1 MLLINSTRNL
11 ITKKPCLQIV
21 CRWLCALESTHSEQ
35 LNQFRIDE
43 HFRAPKSVK
52 LFSCTVNI
60 VQMYQMCKNSV
71 IMNWV

>member
-52 LFSCTVNI
+52 LFSCTVNMYNCIKCAKI
-60 VQMYQMCKNSV
+60 V
-71 IMNWV
+71 